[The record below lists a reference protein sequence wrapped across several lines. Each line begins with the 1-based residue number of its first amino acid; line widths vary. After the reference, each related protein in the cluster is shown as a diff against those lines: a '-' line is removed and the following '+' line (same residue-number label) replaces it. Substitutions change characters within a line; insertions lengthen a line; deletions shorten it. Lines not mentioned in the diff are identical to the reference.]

1 MGGILVV
8 KGMNLIAQL
17 LKPEPKPTSQTDLFL
32 VAASQAGQVLAI
44 RRRLAGR
51 RHGRDTRRWSGFIF
65 GRKRAWVGQ
74 PVVLPDGSVGWIKK
88 VEGGY
93 ACIRTA
99 KADRQDGAIHD
110 YMAVTRLRR
119 YKLPEAVL
127 LGQMKR
133 GVKEVPSAVKAASS
147 RSNGKLPPRPGSR
160 PRGRPRMI
168 KQAPSIQRLNTLLAE
183 LRSESDAAPP
193 GS

>member
-1 MGGILVV
+1 
-8 KGMNLIAQL
+8 MNLIAQL
-17 LKPEPKPTSQTDLFL
+17 LKPEPKPTSQADLYQ

-51 RHGRDTRRWSGFIF
+51 RHGPNDKKWTGFIF

-74 PVVLPDGSVGWIKK
+74 PVVLPDQSVGWVKR
-88 VEGGY
+88 VQAGC
-93 ACIRTA
+93 ACVRTA
-99 KADRQDGAIHD
+99 KVDPEDGAIHD

-133 GVKEVPSAVKAASS
+133 GVKEAPSAVKAASS
-147 RSNGKLPPRPGSR
+147 RSNGKLPPKPGSR
-160 PRGRPRMI
+160 PRGRPRMS
-168 KQAPSIQRLNTLLAE
+168 KQEPPAQRIRTLLAE
-183 LRSESDAAPP
+183 LRSDSEAVPP